1 MSSAESAERELDAN
15 AFDLPGD
22 GGAAVL
28 CLHGLTGTPYEVRSL
43 GEALSHA
50 GVRAMGP
57 LLPGHGGDPAA
68 LRRTPYTAWLDAARV
83 AARQLRR
90 DHDVVFGVGLS
101 MGGLVAL
108 HLAAESVFDAVVC
121 VAVPLALRH
130 PGVALARFAKYLIRE
145 LPKRQGSDIRDPA
158 ARMRHPGMSV
168 MPLAAVAEMQKLQ
181 SEVRARLAEIRVPL
195 LAAHGALDA
204 TAYPGDALTILR
216 IVGSAD
222 KEHLVLPRSGHVVP
236 VDFDGPALAAA
247 AVRFLVGRPPHPA
260 SRETAFASNRMRD

>member
-1 MSSAESAERELDAN
+1 MSSADSDEPELDAN

-22 GGAAVL
+22 GDAAVL

-43 GEALSHA
+43 GEALSRA
-50 GVRAMGP
+50 GVRAVGP
-57 LLPGHGGDPAA
+57 LLAGHGGDPAA
-68 LRRTPYTAWLDAARV
+68 LRRTPYTEWLDAAR
-83 AARQLRR
+83 ATARQLRA
-90 DHDVVFGVGLS
+90 DHEVVFGVGLS
-101 MGGLVAL
+101 MGGLVTL
-108 HLAAESVFDAVVC
+108 HLAAERAFDAAVC

-145 LPKRQGSDIRDPA
+145 LPKREGSDIRDPE

-168 MPLAAVAEMQKLQ
+168 MPLAGIAEMQKLQ

-195 LAAHGALDA
+195 LVAHGALDA
-204 TAYPGDALTILR
+204 TAFPGDALTILR
-216 IVGSAD
+216 AVASAE

-260 SRETAFASNRMRD
+260 SSETAFASTCMRD